1 MNVNSIVNE
10 IIIFKIVVKEE
21 IIKMNELREKLDI
34 YSLSGVIS
42 LIRKYGGKEKKSKS
56 EI

>member
-34 YSLSGVIS
+34 YSL
-42 LIRKYGGKEKKSKS
+42 
-56 EI
+56 

>member
-10 IIIFKIVVKEE
+10 IFFFKIVVKEE

-34 YSLSGVIS
+34 YSL
-42 LIRKYGGKEKKSKS
+42 
-56 EI
+56 

>member
-21 IIKMNELREKLDI
+21 IIKMNELREKLNI
-34 YSLSGVIS
+34 YSL
-42 LIRKYGGKEKKSKS
+42 
-56 EI
+56 

>member
-1 MNVNSIVNE
+1 MNVNSISNE

-34 YSLSGVIS
+34 YSL
-42 LIRKYGGKEKKSKS
+42 
-56 EI
+56 

>member
-42 LIRKYGGKEKKSKS
+42 FDKKIWSEGKEIK
-56 EI
+56 I

>member
-1 MNVNSIVNE
+1 MNVNSISNK

-34 YSLSGVIS
+34 YSL
-42 LIRKYGGKEKKSKS
+42 
-56 EI
+56 